1 MQTTRTPYSVSFMA
15 TVLLL
20 LLFACHSTIANAAV
34 ALGATRVIYPANQKQ
49 VLLPV
54 TNNDPASV
62 YLIQSW
68 IENAGDQKDT
78 QFVIT
83 PPLFSMQGKKE
94 NTLRIINATNH
105 QLPGDRESLFW
116 VNVKA
121 IPAMEK
127 DQKNENTLQLA
138 IISRIKMFYR
148 PTHLA
153 MAPEEA
159 PAMLRFR
166 RSGSITLE
174 LSTIRRGTFMK
185 SALKKSVVS
194 TSISLILASGMAA
207 FAAHA
212 ADDVKLKATKTNVA
226 FSDFTPTE
234 YSTKGK
240 PNIIVLTMD
249 DLGYGQLPFDKGSFD
264 PKTMENREVVDT
276 YKIGIDKAIE
286 AAQKSTPTLLSLMDE
301 GVRFTN
307 GYVAHG
313 VSGPS
318 RAAIM
323 TGRAPARFG
332 VYSNTDA
339 QDGIPL
345 TETFLPELFQNHGY
359 YTAAVGKWHL
369 SKISNVPVPEDKQ
382 TRDYHDN
389 FTTFSAE
396 EWQPQN
402 RGFDYFMGFHAAGT
416 AYYNSPSLFKN
427 RERVPAKGYISDQ
440 LTDEAIGVVD
450 RAKTLDQPFMLYL
463 AYNAPHLPN
472 DNPAPEQYQKQFNT
486 GSQTADNYYASV
498 YSVDQGVKRILEQLK
513 KNGQYD
519 NTIILFTSDN
529 GAVIDGPLPLNGAQ
543 KGYKSQTYPGGT
555 HTPMFMWWKGK
566 LQPGN
571 YDKLISAMDFYPT
584 ALDAADISIPKDL
597 KLDGVS
603 LLPWLQNKK
612 QGEPH
617 KNLTWITSYS
627 HWFDEENI
635 PFWDNYHKFVRHQSD
650 DYPHNPNT
658 EDLSQF
664 SYTVRNNDYSLVYT
678 VENNQLGLY
687 KLTDLQQKDNL
698 AAANPQVVK
707 EMQGVVR
714 EFIDNSQPPLSEVNQ
729 EKFNNIKKALSEA
742 K

>member
-1 MQTTRTPYSVSFMA
+1 
-15 TVLLL
+15 
-20 LLFACHSTIANAAV
+20 
-34 ALGATRVIYPANQKQ
+34 
-49 VLLPV
+49 
-54 TNNDPASV
+54 
-62 YLIQSW
+62 
-68 IENAGDQKDT
+68 
-78 QFVIT
+78 
-83 PPLFSMQGKKE
+83 
-94 NTLRIINATNH
+94 
-105 QLPGDRESLFW
+105 
-116 VNVKA
+116 
-121 IPAMEK
+121 
-127 DQKNENTLQLA
+127 
-138 IISRIKMFYR
+138 
-148 PTHLA
+148 
-153 MAPEEA
+153 
-159 PAMLRFR
+159 
-166 RSGSITLE
+166 
-174 LSTIRRGTFMK
+174 MK

-369 SKISNVPVPEDKQ
+369 
-382 TRDYHDN
+382 
-389 FTTFSAE
+389 
-396 EWQPQN
+396 
-402 RGFDYFMGFHAAGT
+402 
-416 AYYNSPSLFKN
+416 
-427 RERVPAKGYISDQ
+427 
-440 LTDEAIGVVD
+440 
-450 RAKTLDQPFMLYL
+450 
-463 AYNAPHLPN
+463 YNAPHLPN

-555 HTPMFMWWKGK
+555 HTPMFMWWKRK

>member
-1 MQTTRTPYSVSFMA
+1 
-15 TVLLL
+15 
-20 LLFACHSTIANAAV
+20 
-34 ALGATRVIYPANQKQ
+34 
-49 VLLPV
+49 
-54 TNNDPASV
+54 
-62 YLIQSW
+62 
-68 IENAGDQKDT
+68 
-78 QFVIT
+78 
-83 PPLFSMQGKKE
+83 
-94 NTLRIINATNH
+94 
-105 QLPGDRESLFW
+105 
-116 VNVKA
+116 
-121 IPAMEK
+121 
-127 DQKNENTLQLA
+127 
-138 IISRIKMFYR
+138 
-148 PTHLA
+148 
-153 MAPEEA
+153 
-159 PAMLRFR
+159 
-166 RSGSITLE
+166 
-174 LSTIRRGTFMK
+174 
-185 SALKKSVVS
+185 
-194 TSISLILASGMAA
+194 
-207 FAAHA
+207 
-212 ADDVKLKATKTNVA
+212 
-226 FSDFTPTE
+226 
-234 YSTKGK
+234 
-240 PNIIVLTMD
+240 
-249 DLGYGQLPFDKGSFD
+249 
-264 PKTMENREVVDT
+264 
-276 YKIGIDKAIE
+276 
-286 AAQKSTPTLLSLMDE
+286 
-301 GVRFTN
+301 
-307 GYVAHG
+307 
-313 VSGPS
+313 
-318 RAAIM
+318 
-323 TGRAPARFG
+323 
-332 VYSNTDA
+332 
-339 QDGIPL
+339 
-345 TETFLPELFQNHGY
+345 
-359 YTAAVGKWHL
+359 
-369 SKISNVPVPEDKQ
+369 
-382 TRDYHDN
+382 
-389 FTTFSAE
+389 
-396 EWQPQN
+396 
-402 RGFDYFMGFHAAGT
+402 
-416 AYYNSPSLFKN
+416 
-427 RERVPAKGYISDQ
+427 
-440 LTDEAIGVVD
+440 
-450 RAKTLDQPFMLYL
+450 MLYL

-584 ALDAADISIPKDL
+584 TLDAADISIPKDL

>member
-1 MQTTRTPYSVSFMA
+1 MKRLHKRFLLATFCALFTATLQAADVTITVNGRVVAKPCTIQTKEANVNLGDLYTRNLQQPGSASGWHNITLSLTDCPVETSAVTA
-15 TVLLL
+15 IVTG
-20 LLFACHSTIANAAV
+20 ST
-34 ALGATRVIYPANQKQ
+34 
-49 VLLPV
+49 
-54 TNNDPASV
+54 D
-62 YLIQSW
+62 
-68 IENAGDQKDT
+68 
-78 QFVIT
+78 
-83 PPLFSMQGKKE
+83 
-94 NTLRIINATNH
+94 NT
-105 QLPGDRESLFW
+105 GYY
-116 VNVKA
+116 
-121 IPAMEK
+121 
-127 DQKNENTLQLA
+127 KNE
-138 IISRIKMFYR
+138 
-148 PTHLA
+148 
-153 MAPEEA
+153 
-159 PAMLRFR
+159 
-166 RSGSITLE
+166 
-174 LSTIRRGTFMK
+174 GT
-185 SALKKSVVS
+185 AE
-194 TSISLILASGMAA
+194 
-207 FAAHA
+207 
-212 ADDVKLKATKTNVA
+212 N

-472 DNPAPEQYQKQFNT
+472 DNPAPDQYQKQFNT

-603 LLPWLQNKK
+603 LLPWLQDKK

-714 EFIDNSQPPLSEVNQ
+714 EFIDSSQPPLSEVNQ